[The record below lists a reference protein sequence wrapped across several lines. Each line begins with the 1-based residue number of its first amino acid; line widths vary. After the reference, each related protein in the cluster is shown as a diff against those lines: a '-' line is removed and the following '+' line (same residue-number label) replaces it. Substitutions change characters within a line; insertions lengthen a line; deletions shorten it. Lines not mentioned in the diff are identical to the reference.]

1 VKAQRNKGGAALMH
15 AAFGKNAMRQGFSAI
30 LQENGEPRRVLIA
43 RQKAPHRRRI
53 LPGAY
58 RHAVMETRA

>member
-1 VKAQRNKGGAALMH
+1 MH